1 MAALASVRPPGAL
14 VWAVTQ
20 RFEHFEQRKS
30 PVFCRHFSARV
41 TAQTEASRGR
51 QRLAAASRLKPH
63 KVQTI
68 LITSLA
74 LERN

>member
-1 MAALASVRPPGAL
+1 MASVWPPGAS

-20 RFEHFEQRKS
+20 WFEQRKS